1 MITDLEML
9 RSLVRLRQAVMH
21 GIEVLQSP
29 SLYPNDK
36 SLAPMPHPSRKFRV
50 GDFIVQDLSLLTI
63 GTPPDE

>member
-9 RSLVRLRQAVMH
+9 RSLVRLRQAVGH

-36 SLAPMPHPSRKFRV
+36 SLAPDPAVPHGYRI
-50 GDFIVQDLSLLTI
+50 GDFWVQDQEMKKRL
-63 GTPPDE
+63 EAK